1 MRAHNGDRMVTH
13 GRTVGDPDR
22 VARVVEVLGPDG
34 APPYRVRDETGH
46 ETVVSPGPDTTVR
59 RGPDDG

>member
-1 MRAHNGDRMVTH
+1 MRADSGDRMVTH

-22 VARVVEVLGPDG
+22 VARVVEVLGRDG
-34 APPYRVRDETGH
+34 APPYRVRDERGH

-59 RGPDDG
+59 HGPPAG